1 MSAVRS
7 GQLLWRACCAGQEPA
22 ESLDVRDREDLV
34 AGLVERGWSD
44 VDIVVLTRMSTYTT
58 ARIGPAMG
66 WRWAPAEPPI
76 GGRVAAC
83 PPSREPASPSPC
95 SARQSTTSPDRK

>member
-1 MSAVRS
+1 MNRRTVPAELRQPMSAVRS

-44 VDIVVLTRMSTYTT
+44 VDIAVLTRMSTYTT
-58 ARIGPAMG
+58 ARIRHRIGLRSAT
-66 WRWAPAEPPI
+66 AETPI
-76 GGRVAAC
+76 VRRVAA
-83 PPSREPASPSPC
+83 
-95 SARQSTTSPDRK
+95 